1 MAPREAD
8 VIIIGAGSVGLP
20 TALAMAKAGLRV
32 IALDSRTG
40 PGQGSHK
47 TAIGG
52 VRATHSD
59 PAKIRLCTRS
69 LEIFSTW
76 REVYGDD
83 IEWRTGG
90 YVFVAYREFEG
101 RRLRALLAGQQ
112 RQGLEIEWLDSPAL
126 LQVAPDLNPEGLLG
140 GAYSPRDGHCSPL
153 LAASAM
159 QRQAERAGAIFSFG
173 EGVAEL
179 ITARGRVAG
188 VRTDRGEYR
197 ASVVV
202 NAAGPWADDPA
213 ITGGER
219 LPVVPDVHEAGIT
232 EPVARFLD
240 PMIVDLRPR
249 PGTANCYFFQ
259 LPTGQVIF
267 CVTPQPLI
275 LGTDARETSDFL
287 PQVAGRLVSLV
298 PRLAGARVRRTWRGA
313 YPMTP
318 DGSPMI
324 GWSRVLPGLLL
335 AVGMCG
341 QGFMLGPGLG
351 ELLARVVCEDFK
363 PEDASILEA
372 LSPGRRFAGQEAL
385 R

>member
-1 MAPREAD
+1 MAVNAD
-8 VIIIGAGSVGLP
+8 VIIVGAGSVGLP

-32 IALDSRTG
+32 VTLDSRTG

-47 TAIGG
+47 TALGG
-52 VRATHSD
+52 ARATHSD
-59 PAKIRLCTRS
+59 PAKIRLCARS
-69 LEIFSTW
+69 LEILSTW
-76 REVYGDD
+76 QEVYGDD

-90 YVFVAYREFEG
+90 YLFVAYRELEG
-101 RRLRALLAGQQ
+101 RQLRSLLAGQ
-112 RQGLEIEWLDSPAL
+112 RRHGLEIEWLDAPAL
-126 LQVAPDLNPEGLLG
+126 LQLVPDLNPEGLLG
-140 GAYSPRDGHCSPL
+140 GTYSPRDGHCSPL
-153 LAASAM
+153 LAAAAM
-159 QRQAERAGAIFSFG
+159 HRQAERAGATFKFG
-173 EGVAEL
+173 VEVAEL
-179 ITARGRVAG
+179 ITDSGRVAG
-188 VRTDRGEYR
+188 VRTDRGEFW
-197 ASVVV
+197 APVVV
-202 NAAGPWADDPA
+202 NAAGSWAGDPA

-240 PMIVDLRPR
+240 PMIVDLRPG

-275 LGTDARETSDFL
+275 LGTDVRETSDFL

-298 PRLAGARVRRTWRGA
+298 PRLASARVRRTWRGA

-318 DGSPMI
+318 DGSPI
-324 GWSRVLPGLLL
+324 LGWSRVLPGLLL

-351 ELLARVVCEDFK
+351 ELLARVVREDLE
-363 PEDASILEA
+363 PEDASILAA
-372 LSPGRRFAGQEAL
+372 LSPDRRFAGQEAL